1 MSTFFLG
8 KDSRFLMAASTIVA
22 ARLEPLTL
30 VTSSKIMSRDLSR
43 CVSMIETT
51 SLLMLF
57 LRVKVSMLVRRIVDN
72 GYLVNSGICNY
83 SIRSKSLLLKDR
95 SVDDKVIG
103 WLMGSFRFYLCQA
116 LITFIFY
123 IEYSSNRESCTEC
136 KSIACLKYSRC
147 D

>member
-72 GYLVNSGICNY
+72 DYLVNSGICNY

-95 SVDDKVIG
+95 SVDDKVLG
-103 WLMGSFRFYLCQA
+103 
-116 LITFIFY
+116 
-123 IEYSSNRESCTEC
+123 
-136 KSIACLKYSRC
+136 
-147 D
+147 